1 MNTPMVKKTQTKPRT
16 RNKSLLASVK
26 PSAEIVFSKINGLLL
41 FFVVYFTYLL
51 TVYPTVQTEDSGELI
66 VSALAPDVAHPPG
79 YPLYTL
85 VGKLFSV
92 IAPFGNPAWRIN
104 VMSAAF
110 GAATAHLLYV
120 IIKKRTG
127 NDLIAFGM
135 GLFYAFT
142 NIVWGQSN
150 RAEVYTLNTFAL
162 VLIIYLI
169 MRWHDAQPGTGKT
182 MASKKNRSARWL
194 FLTALTFGLGVGNH
208 HLLLLAAPAMGIYVL
223 VKNWKTVI
231 NPKIVFGSLALLLLG
246 LSVYAY
252 IPIRTFVGPYD
263 NPAYIDH
270 SGLYTWE
277 KFIGFVNRK
286 IYGGTVNIPGDQ
298 ATQEA
303 AAAQLPAWLVGIKDF
318 FADYGGRFVAYN
330 AEGLPALL
338 KIISSQYLYLP
349 LFFILPGLYFLFKKD
364 KTWAAFITL
373 LFFCYTMVLLVF
385 TPINGDTGD
394 YVAFTTEPFMMP
406 ALIVLAVIMGEG
418 LAWLHKN
425 ITHKKAAL
433 VMSIVCLLPAGL
445 ALAKNFPLNNE
456 SRNYLAYDFN
466 KLALESVPPNGYL
479 LSTGRDNMTFPLYY
493 LRKIE
498 NVRPDVELEIYYST
512 SPVDEVVLLN
522 RSAERDGQPVFID
535 LLPQNYATMDIKP
548 YNFVYVFG
556 AGNGPTTASATV
568 TKNILP
574 PEHIIHPVVRG
585 IRSVMDFPNTRLKM
599 LYFIKTGIM
608 EKDPALKKTAFDRVI
623 NTEGVTDF
631 YLNIVGDYAYSI
643 RDFETAKKAYE
654 KSGNSYGLEKVTDT
668 LNNPN
673 HTEDMFFQTG
683 MS

>member
-1 MNTPMVKKTQTKPRT
+1 MNKPMVKKTQTKPRSQN
-16 RNKSLLASVK
+16 RSLLTRLK
-26 PSAEIVFSKINGLLL
+26 PSAEIVLSKINGLLL

-92 IAPFGNPAWRIN
+92 IVPFGNPAWRIN
-104 VMSAAF
+104 IMSAAF

-127 NDLIAFGM
+127 NDLIAFAM

-162 VLIIYLI
+162 VLIMYLL
-169 MRWHDAQPGTGKT
+169 MRWHDAQSAQPAKKTTPGKD
-182 MASKKNRSARWL
+182 RSARWL

-223 VKNWKTVI
+223 IKNWKTVI
-231 NPKIVFGSLALLLLG
+231 NPKIILGSLALLFLG

-252 IPIRTFVGPYD
+252 IPIRTALAPYD

-303 AAAQLPAWLVGIKDF
+303 AAQLPAWLIGIKDF

-330 AEGLPALL
+330 LEGLPALI
-338 KIISSQYLYLP
+338 KIITSQYFYLP
-349 LFFILPGLYFLFKKD
+349 FFFILPGLYFLFKKD
-364 KTWAAFITL
+364 KTWGAFIAL

-406 ALIVLAVIMGEG
+406 ALLVLAVIMGEG
-418 LAWLHKN
+418 LSWLHKN

-433 VMSIVCLLPAGL
+433 VMSVICLLPSGL

-466 KLALESVPPNGYL
+466 KLALESIPPNGYL

-522 RSAERDGQPVFID
+522 RSADHDGRPVFVD
-535 LLPQNYATMDIKP
+535 LLPQNYAAMDIKP

-556 AGNGPTTASATV
+556 AGDGTSGGQTGTA
-568 TKNILP
+568 KLP
-574 PEHIIHPVVRG
+574 PEHIAHPVVRG

-599 LYFIKTGIM
+599 LYYIKTGIM
-608 EKDPALKKTAFDRVI
+608 EKDTERKKAAFDHVI
-623 NTEGVTDF
+623 NAEGKNDY

-643 RDFETAKKAYE
+643 RYFDTARKAYE
-654 KSGNSYGLEKVTDT
+654 KSGNSYGLEKVNDT
-668 LNNPN
+668 VNNPG
-673 HTEDMFFQTG
+673 HMEDLFFQTG